1 MYGVREGWWRGKS
14 SSRRGGS
21 RESTVPPVANLVTR
35 ARISADLYRR
45 QLRPVPA
52 RPGKRVGWEPLAR
65 PLYVRAVHTYFATA
79 CGPGMIVELYKDEKL
94 MLGHG
99 AETRA
104 RARKEPPL
112 ARRHIG
118 FCPNPQSLRALMTA
132 RHDPPGK
139 ILGDLERATLNM
151 QRGSNLW
158 LCRGAARSG
167 GSRLRRTRR
176 LFMARGLSNGTIQW
190 ISLVFLST
198 EYHYSNKKPL

>member
-1 MYGVREGWWRGKS
+1 MRAWRM
-14 SSRRGGS
+14 
-21 RESTVPPVANLVTR
+21 T
-35 ARISADLYRR
+35 
-45 QLRPVPA
+45 
-52 RPGKRVGWEPLAR
+52 
-65 PLYVRAVHTYFATA
+65 
-79 CGPGMIVELYKDEKL
+79 VELYKDEKL
-94 MLGHG
+94 MPGHG
-99 AETRA
+99 AEA
-104 RARKEPPL
+104 YERARKEPPP

-139 ILGDLERATLNM
+139 ILDDLERATLNM

-190 ISLVFLST
+190 ILSPVSSLLNIAIAIRDLYNSRGRR
-198 EYHYSNKKPL
+198 YNSRCYC